1 MNLTT
6 VPSLGVHRDSVLIAD
21 PVALEG
27 ASPVAGQTGLFIYT
41 KSPVQVWTRSAAG
54 AWSIAET
61 LTGALGSRRSSVNW
75 DDLTRIYV
83 KSTSGSP
90 ATVRFVGQ
98 TVSISSSAG
107 SAVSTW
113 ASLSDTPG
121 AYSGQAGKYPKVKA
135 DETGIEFVV
144 ASGDGAPGPAGA
156 DGADGAAGAAGA
168 TGITGVAGADGADG
182 TSTPAGLD
190 KQLQFN
196 NDGTIGAANIHYDA
210 ASVNVGIGTSTFNA
224 SMTNSLSI
232 LAGAKPTAGV
242 PSQCTFTSARTTP
255 VNSST
260 PILLLHCDDTTDAA
274 SNNPTFVLGAGGTL
288 DTVSPKFGTK
298 SINSDGI
305 NTGFT
310 IDSLGNEFNFGLDD
324 FTIEF
329 WLNPDSS
336 NISGSKGIFGTK
348 NWYWGSPTADF
359 SIFASG
365 RVYWASSSVSMGLNF
380 VANIWQHFVMQ
391 RKSGLVEFYLNGTL
405 EGTTTEFSNL
415 NLSNVLGWRAG
426 NDFNNSY
433 RWAGNLDEIM
443 ISSGTAKYTGNF
455 VPESGPYS
463 DIGATQD
470 PAEMWVGDG
479 SNNLT
484 QISPH
489 NTQGEWEFFSKNL
502 ETGRVVRVN
511 MEKMVRRLEELN
523 PGESFIE
530 EYDLS
535 KDSVIVGAVS
545 FDPPE

>member
-144 ASGDGAPGPAGA
+144 ASGDGAPGPAGADGSDGAAGAAGA

-336 NISGSKGIFGTK
+336 NISGTGDHQPLISLF
-348 NWYWGSPTADF
+348 SPLD
-359 SIFASG
+359 
-365 RVYWASSSVSMGLNF
+365 VYTGPVR
-380 VANIWQHFVMQ
+380 Q
-391 RKSGLVEFYLNGTL
+391 
-405 EGTTTEFSNL
+405 
-415 NLSNVLGWRAG
+415 
-426 NDFNNSY
+426 Y
-433 RWAGNLDEIM
+433 RWD
-443 ISSGTAKYTGNF
+443 
-455 VPESGPYS
+455 
-463 DIGATQD
+463 
-470 PAEMWVGDG
+470 
-479 SNNLT
+479 
-484 QISPH
+484 
-489 NTQGEWEFFSKNL
+489 
-502 ETGRVVRVN
+502 
-511 MEKMVRRLEELN
+511 
-523 PGESFIE
+523 
-530 EYDLS
+530 
-535 KDSVIVGAVS
+535 
-545 FDPPE
+545 